1 MYEYYVKKVENVVDG
16 DTIDVLI
23 DLGFDILFASRVR
36 LAGIDTPE
44 SRTKDLAEKALGL
57 EAKEYLKKHF
67 KDAKSVILKTEKMD
81 SSEKYGRILGW
92 VYVDGNTISLNDMM
106 INDGYAWGY
115 LGDTKV
121 KDFNA
126 LKKILYF
133 TADWCAPC
141 KRVRPIVE
149 QLNKDQSD
157 VRFFIIDVDL
167 ETEMASDF
175 EIKSVPTFVVM
186 KDNTEIHR
194 VSGVQ
199 TRDQLE
205 ELINYE

>member
-1 MYEYYVKKVENVVDG
+1 MELYTMGEKIMYEYYVRKVENVVDG

-57 EAKEYLKKHF
+57 EAKEYLKKAL
-67 KDAKSVILKTEKMD
+67 KDAKSVVIKTEKMD

-92 VYVDGNTISLNDMM
+92 VYINGDTVSLNDMM

-121 KDFNA
+121 KDFGA
-126 LKKILYF
+126 LAKARAKSKK
-133 TADWCAPC
+133 
-141 KRVRPIVE
+141 
-149 QLNKDQSD
+149 
-157 VRFFIIDVDL
+157 
-167 ETEMASDF
+167 
-175 EIKSVPTFVVM
+175 
-186 KDNTEIHR
+186 
-194 VSGVQ
+194 
-199 TRDQLE
+199 
-205 ELINYE
+205 

>member
-1 MYEYYVKKVENVVDG
+1 MYEYYVRKVENIVDG

-57 EAKEYLKKHF
+57 ESKEYLKKYL
-67 KDAKSVILKTEKMD
+67 KDAKSVIIKTEKMD

-92 VYVDGNTISLNDMM
+92 VYINDDTESINDKM

-121 KDFNA
+121 KDFEA
-126 LKKILYF
+126 LKK
-133 TADWCAPC
+133 ARA
-141 KRVRPIVE
+141 
-149 QLNKDQSD
+149 
-157 VRFFIIDVDL
+157 
-167 ETEMASDF
+167 
-175 EIKSVPTFVVM
+175 KSG
-186 KDNTEIHR
+186 K
-194 VSGVQ
+194 
-199 TRDQLE
+199 
-205 ELINYE
+205 